1 MFRQSPDE
9 RLSTWKE
16 FRNGLEQSDTPF
28 LDVINFW
35 ASAPYI
41 PYNHNVDPYNQY
53 SWPTPWEIL
62 LQNKYDDFTKALMMA
77 YTLKYTNKFGNSD
90 IQVKTLVDNAQK
102 SVYNIVLVDD
112 IWVLNFQET
121 TLVEAGNVPE
131 EFRLENIVV
140 IERPK

>member
-16 FRNGLEQSDTPF
+16 FRNGLEESSTPF

-35 ASAPYI
+35 APAPYI
-41 PYNHNVDPYNQY
+41 PYNHNVDPYNQH

-62 LQNKYDDFTKALMMA
+62 LHNKYDDFTKALMMA
-77 YTLKYTNKFGNSD
+77 YSLKYTDKFGNSD

-102 SVYNIVLVDD
+102 SVYNIVSVDD
-112 IWVLNFQET
+112 MWVLNFQET
-121 TLVEAGNVPE
+121 TLVEASNIPE
-131 EFRLENIVV
+131 EFRLENLVV